1 MTLRPSA
8 WRAIGLALA
17 IVGAPIAASPQEV
30 AAVAPR
36 VFSLPPAPPS
46 LSPDCRSKRIA
57 GEAFRRPLRALS
69 RVVHAKREVKVLAIG
84 SSSTVGVGASSPSTT
99 YVAKLET
106 TLEGSLKG
114 LDFVMFARGKS
125 GEEAQGAADRM
136 KREVEQAQPD
146 LVVWQVGTNDAID
159 HVSLDRFKQ
168 CLKTTLAWLK
178 EQRIDVVL
186 VDPQYGDALA
196 KDEYYG
202 QVVAAIAEVAREA
215 HVLLVD
221 RFESMRELAH
231 QRGDKFYLAADNLHL
246 NDTGHRCLAEQLT
259 RSIVAGLLAADA
271 DAEQPLFYP

>member
-1 MTLRPSA
+1 
-8 WRAIGLALA
+8 
-17 IVGAPIAASPQEV
+17 
-30 AAVAPR
+30 
-36 VFSLPPAPPS
+36 
-46 LSPDCRSKRIA
+46 
-57 GEAFRRPLRALS
+57 
-69 RVVHAKREVKVLAIG
+69 
-84 SSSTVGVGASSPSTT
+84 
-99 YVAKLET
+99 
-106 TLEGSLKG
+106 
-114 LDFVMFARGKS
+114 
-125 GEEAQGAADRM
+125 
-136 KREVEQAQPD
+136 
-146 LVVWQVGTNDAID
+146 
-159 HVSLDRFKQ
+159 
-168 CLKTTLAWLK
+168 
-178 EQRIDVVL
+178 VVL